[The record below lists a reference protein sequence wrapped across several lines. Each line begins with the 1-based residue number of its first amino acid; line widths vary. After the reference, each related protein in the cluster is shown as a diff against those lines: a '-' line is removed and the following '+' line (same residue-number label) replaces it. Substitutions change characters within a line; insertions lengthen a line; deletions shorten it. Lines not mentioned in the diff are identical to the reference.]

1 MPNKQ
6 NKVKNA
12 VLKHAN
18 SYKKLVRP
26 SIALRKT
33 AFPRTAAELEN
44 LGVRFDFEDTTE
56 ENGKKFHRFQVQ
68 VNAGN
73 KIPTSWKQWR
83 QKNEKGT
90 YRIVATV
97 KVPDDGT
104 KEDFQAAL
112 DAVDSEIDQID
123 SHFAKI

>member
-1 MPNKQ
+1 M
-6 NKVKNA
+6 
-12 VLKHAN
+12 
-18 SYKKLVRP
+18 RP

-104 KEDFQAAL
+104 KEDF
-112 DAVDSEIDQID
+112 
-123 SHFAKI
+123 